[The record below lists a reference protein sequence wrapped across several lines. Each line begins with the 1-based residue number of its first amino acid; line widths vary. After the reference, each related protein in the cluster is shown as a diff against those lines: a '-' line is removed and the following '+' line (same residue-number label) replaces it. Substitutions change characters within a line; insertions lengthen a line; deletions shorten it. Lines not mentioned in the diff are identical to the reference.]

1 MSHRC
6 IGMYMTYLAATV
18 IATASTH
25 RRTIP
30 AKLGAP
36 PDSSSADPY
45 AGFLGGLDASLSAKR
60 PPHLSQARVDLLNQS
75 ANFVI
80 GKGERS
86 VRVQLESSACLDRRG
101 LVGVTGFPG
110 VRGRAAASVV

>member
-6 IGMYMTYLAATV
+6 IGMYMTYLTATV

-25 RRTIP
+25 RRTIT

-86 VRVQLESSACLDRRG
+86 G
-101 LVGVTGFPG
+101 LVNDDLTLLFD
-110 VRGRAAASVV
+110 RL